1 MILRRISLDRIVSM
15 SDGYQVSPPPKEN
28 AATPLP
34 VFGAG
39 KLVIGGV
46 IFVLLTLGF
55 FWYLFYR
62 IEPGVDAPEWAELR
76 WEYLLLIILF
86 LPQESLV
93 SAFRMWTVCRVL
105 QPEISFW
112 TCLKADLA
120 NIGISIL
127 TPSQTGGGPGQMYIL
142 NRGGARLATALTI
155 SLLTFS
161 GTMVALL
168 GLGFYTLFI
177 SEIEETGPLFIGA
190 LSTLTFIGVLMVLS
204 ALLPGFFRL
213 LIGAASRLI
222 WRLRGRRYALEGW
235 WPPAQPHTGPP
246 VDRMDYYSAKFANA
260 FYTYQADLSRYVRRG
275 KLSFIVVCLLS
286 FIFLFGRAI
295 LAYFCVRF
303 LGIEDSTFREIFD
316 IQLALLF
323 FTYLAPTPGSAGI
336 VEAVSLWF
344 MEEIVSSGYA
354 PYYNLLWRFSTTY
367 LAAAAGLLLLLFTIL
382 QDPIRGFLN
391 RRWQRRS
398 HGPVKKERL

>member
-1 MILRRISLDRIVSM
+1 MPDTFHV
-15 SDGYQVSPPPKEN
+15 PPASKKN
-28 AATPLP
+28 AASSLP
-34 VFGAG
+34 VFGVG
-39 KLVIGGV
+39 KLIIGGV
-46 IFVLLTLGF
+46 IFVLITLGF

-62 IEPGVDAPEWAELR
+62 IGPGADAPEWADLR
-76 WEYLLLIILF
+76 WGYLLLIILF
-86 LPQESLV
+86 LPQESLL
-93 SAFRMWTVCRVL
+93 SGFRMWVVCRVL

-120 NIGISIL
+120 NTGISIL
-127 TPSQTGGGPGQMYIL
+127 TPSQTGGGPGQMYVL

-177 SEIEETGPLFIGA
+177 SEIEETGPLFTGA
-190 LSTLTFIGVLMVLS
+190 LSTLTFFGALMVLS

-213 LIGAASRLI
+213 LIGAASRMI
-222 WRLRGRRYALEGW
+222 WRLWGGKYALEDW

-246 VDRMDYYSAKFANA
+246 VDRMDYYSAMLATA
-260 FYTYQADLSRYVRRG
+260 VYTYQSDLTRYVRRG
-275 KLSFIVVCLLS
+275 KLSFIAVCLLS
-286 FIFLFGRAI
+286 LIFLMGRAI

-303 LGIEDSTFREIFD
+303 LGIEDSSIGEIFD

-336 VEAVSLWF
+336 AEAVSLWF
-344 MEEIVSSGYA
+344 MEDIVSSGYA
-354 PYYNLLWRFSTTY
+354 SYYNLLWRFSTTY
-367 LAAAAGLLLLLFTIL
+367 LAAAAGLLLILFTIL
-382 QDPIRGFLN
+382 QDMIKGFLN
-391 RRWQRRS
+391 RHWQKKS
-398 HGPVKKERL
+398 HGWTRGKRL